1 MLYMWK
7 YSVSLE
13 VALVF
18 SHINWWPCFNIT
30 GKWLGSRQI
39 RCNWA
44 AKGAS
49 ANDDKQSLD
58 SKSVVELTNG
68 TSGALIL
75 KMELYKFFFS
85 WLKFSCES
93 KAMPSCTGVCV
104 CVGPSVLYRCLIFA
118 LHVF

>member
-1 MLYMWK
+1 MWK

-49 ANDDKQSLD
+49 ANANDDKQSLD
-58 SKSVVELTNG
+58 SKSGVELTNG

-75 KMELYKFFFS
+75 KMKLYESFFFMA
-85 WLKFSCES
+85 E
-93 KAMPSCTGVCV
+93 
-104 CVGPSVLYRCLIFA
+104 I
-118 LHVF
+118 